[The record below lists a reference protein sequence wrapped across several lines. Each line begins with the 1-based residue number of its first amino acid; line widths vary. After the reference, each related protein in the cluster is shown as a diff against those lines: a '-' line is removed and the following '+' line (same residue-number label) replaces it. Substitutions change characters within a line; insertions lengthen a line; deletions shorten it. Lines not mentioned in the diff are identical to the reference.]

1 MAKPDR
7 SIPVTARPTFKKD
20 LLEMI
25 VSVLVM
31 SFGVV
36 LTVKAQMGA
45 SPIVSLPNV
54 LSNVVGL
61 SLGTTVFIVYFI
73 LILIEWALI
82 RDRSRILLT
91 LSQLPF
97 TMLFSLFV
105 DLTVWML
112 GGWVISGPVEQW
124 VLVIVGTAII
134 GFGCVLEIDANIS
147 MLADDGLVLA
157 ISQVTKVRLDKV
169 MIIFDICFVASAFI
183 VSYAAFHVP
192 RFRRRG
198 LGDHIRRDHA
208 GAVRE
213 VLHQDSQRLHPEGRQ
228 HPGLNCRMVR

>member
-1 MAKPDR
+1 MARPDR

-20 LLEMI
+20 LVEMI

-54 LSNVVGL
+54 LSSVVGM

-97 TMLFSLFV
+97 TMLFSVFV
-105 DLTVWML
+105 DLIVWML
-112 GGWVISGPVEQW
+112 GGWDVSGPVEQW
-124 VLVIVGTAII
+124 VLVVVGTAII

-169 MIIFDICFVASAFI
+169 MVIFDICFVASAFI
-183 VSYAAFHVP
+183 VSYVAFHGFVGVGWGTI
-192 RFRRRG
+192 FAGITLG
-198 LGDHIRRDHA
+198 LFVRLFTKVVKGYIRKD
-208 GAVRE
+208 GNIQV
-213 VLHQDSQRLHPEGRQ
+213 
-228 HPGLNCRMVR
+228 

>member
-7 SIPVTARPTFKKD
+7 SIPITARPTFRKD
-20 LLEMI
+20 LVEMI

-54 LSNVVGL
+54 LSGVVGM

-73 LILIEWALI
+73 LILIEGALF

-97 TMLFSLFV
+97 TMLFSVFV
-105 DLTVWML
+105 DLIVWML
-112 GGWVISGPVEQW
+112 GGWVVSGPVEQW

-183 VSYAAFHVP
+183 VSYVAFHDFVGVGWGTI
-192 RFRRRG
+192 FAGITLG
-198 LGDHIRRDHA
+198 LFVRLFTKVVKGYIRKD
-208 GAVRE
+208 GSIV
-213 VLHQDSQRLHPEGRQ
+213 
-228 HPGLNCRMVR
+228 M

>member
-7 SIPVTARPTFKKD
+7 TIPITARPTFKTD
-20 LLEMI
+20 LVEMV

-31 SFGVV
+31 SLGVV

-54 LSNVVGL
+54 LSNVMGI
-61 SLGTTVFIVYFI
+61 SLGTTVFIVYFL

-105 DLTVWML
+105 DLIVWLL
-112 GGWVISGPVEQW
+112 GGWTVSGPLEQW
-124 VLVIVGTAII
+124 LMVIGGTAII
-134 GFGCVLEIDANIS
+134 GLGCVLEIDANIS

-169 MIIFDICFVASAFI
+169 MVIFDICFVATAFV
-183 VSYAAFHVP
+183 VSYVAFHGFVGVGWGTI
-192 RFRRRG
+192 FAGITLG
-198 LGDHIRRDHA
+198 LFVRLFTKIVKRYIRKD
-208 GAVRE
+208 GSIQV
-213 VLHQDSQRLHPEGRQ
+213 
-228 HPGLNCRMVR
+228 

>member
-7 SIPVTARPTFKKD
+7 SIPITARPTFRKD
-20 LLEMI
+20 LVEMI
-25 VSVLVM
+25 ISVLVM

-54 LSNVVGL
+54 LSGVVGM

-97 TMLFSLFV
+97 TMLFSVFV
-105 DLTVWML
+105 DLIVWML
-112 GGWVISGPVEQW
+112 GGWVVSGPVEQW

-169 MIIFDICFVASAFI
+169 MVIFDICFVASAFI
-183 VSYAAFHVP
+183 VSYAAFHDFVGVGWGTI
-192 RFRRRG
+192 FAGITLG
-198 LGDHIRRDHA
+198 LFVRLFTKVVKGYIRKD
-208 GAVRE
+208 GSIV
-213 VLHQDSQRLHPEGRQ
+213 
-228 HPGLNCRMVR
+228 M

>member
-7 SIPVTARPTFKKD
+7 SIPITARPTFRKD
-20 LLEMI
+20 LVEMI

-54 LSNVVGL
+54 LSGVVGM

-97 TMLFSLFV
+97 TMLFSVFV
-105 DLTVWML
+105 DLIVWML
-112 GGWVISGPVEQW
+112 GGWVVSGPVEQW

-134 GFGCVLEIDANIS
+134 GFGCVLEFDANIS

-157 ISQVTKVRLDKV
+157 ISQVTKLRLDKV
-169 MIIFDICFVASAFI
+169 MIIFDICFVASGLHRI
-183 VSYAAFHVP
+183 LRGVP
-192 RFRRRG
+192 RLRRG
-198 LGDHIRRDHA
+198 RMGDDLRRHNP
-208 GAVRE
+208 GPVRE
-213 VLHQDSQRLHPEGRQ
+213 ALHEGRQGVHPEGRQ
-228 HPGLNCRMVR
+228 HRDVTDDIFNE

>member
-7 SIPVTARPTFKKD
+7 SIPVTARPTFRKD

-105 DLTVWML
+105 DLIVWML
-112 GGWVISGPVEQW
+112 GGWVEQW

-183 VSYAAFHVP
+183 VSYAAFHDFVGVGWGTIFAGITLGLFV
-192 RFRRRG
+192 RFFTKIVKG
-198 LGDHIRRDHA
+198 YIRKD
-208 GAVRE
+208 GSIQV
-213 VLHQDSQRLHPEGRQ
+213 
-228 HPGLNCRMVR
+228 

>member
-7 SIPVTARPTFKKD
+7 SIPITARPTFRKD
-20 LLEMI
+20 LVEMI

-54 LSNVVGL
+54 LSGVVGM

-97 TMLFSLFV
+97 TMLFSVFV
-105 DLTVWML
+105 DLIVWML
-112 GGWVISGPVEQW
+112 GGWVVSGPGEQW
-124 VLVIVGTAII
+124 GTII

-183 VSYAAFHVP
+183 VSYVAFHDFVGVGWGTI
-192 RFRRRG
+192 FAGITLG
-198 LGDHIRRDHA
+198 LFVRLFTKVVKGYIRKD
-208 GAVRE
+208 GSIV
-213 VLHQDSQRLHPEGRQ
+213 
-228 HPGLNCRMVR
+228 M

>member
-7 SIPVTARPTFKKD
+7 SIPITARPTFRKD
-20 LLEMI
+20 LVEMI

-54 LSNVVGL
+54 LSGVIGM

-97 TMLFSLFV
+97 TLLFSLFV
-105 DLTVWML
+105 DPAVRR
-112 GGWVISGPVEQW
+112 SGPVEQW

-183 VSYAAFHVP
+183 VSYAAFHDFVGVGWGTI
-192 RFRRRG
+192 FAGITLG
-198 LGDHIRRDHA
+198 LFVRLFTKVVKGYIRKD
-208 GAVRE
+208 GSIV
-213 VLHQDSQRLHPEGRQ
+213 
-228 HPGLNCRMVR
+228 M

>member
-7 SIPVTARPTFKKD
+7 SIPITARPTFRKD
-20 LLEMI
+20 LVEMI

-54 LSNVVGL
+54 LSGVVGM

-97 TMLFSLFV
+97 TMLFSVFV
-105 DLTVWML
+105 DLIVWML
-112 GGWVISGPVEQW
+112 EGWVVSGPVEQW

-183 VSYAAFHVP
+183 VSYVAFHDFVGVGWGTI
-192 RFRRRG
+192 FAGITLG
-198 LGDHIRRDHA
+198 LFVRLFTKVVKVYIRKD
-208 GAVRE
+208 GSIV
-213 VLHQDSQRLHPEGRQ
+213 
-228 HPGLNCRMVR
+228 M

>member
-7 SIPVTARPTFKKD
+7 SIPITARPTFRKD
-20 LLEMI
+20 LVEMI

-54 LSNVVGL
+54 LSGVVGM

-97 TMLFSLFV
+97 TMLFSVFV
-105 DLTVWML
+105 DLIVWML
-112 GGWVISGPVEQW
+112 GGWVVSGPVEQW

-169 MIIFDICFVASAFI
+169 MIIFDIDL
-183 VSYAAFHVP
+183 
-192 RFRRRG
+192 RRHNPG
-198 LGDHIRRDHA
+198 P
-208 GAVRE
+208 VRE
-213 VLHQDSQRLHPEGRQ
+213 ALHEGRQGVHPEGRQ
-228 HPGLNCRMVR
+228 HHDVTDDIFNE

>member
-7 SIPVTARPTFKKD
+7 NIPITARPTFRKD
-20 LLEMI
+20 LVEMI

-54 LSNVVGL
+54 LSGVVGM

-97 TMLFSLFV
+97 TMLFSVFV
-105 DLTVWML
+105 DLIIWML
-112 GGWVISGPVEQW
+112 GGWVVSGPVEQW

-183 VSYAAFHVP
+183 VSYVAFHDFVGVGWGTI
-192 RFRRRG
+192 FAGITLG
-198 LGDHIRRDHA
+198 LFVRLFTKVVKGYIRKD
-208 GAVRE
+208 GSIV
-213 VLHQDSQRLHPEGRQ
+213 
-228 HPGLNCRMVR
+228 M

>member
-1 MAKPDR
+1 MATPDR
-7 SIPVTARPTFKKD
+7 STPVTKRPTFRKD
-20 LLEMI
+20 LLEM
-25 VSVLVM
+25 VASVLVM

-36 LTVKAQMGA
+36 LTVKATMGA

-54 LSNVVGL
+54 LSHVFGM
-61 SLGTTVFIVYFI
+61 SLGTTVFIVY
-73 LILIEWALI
+73 LILIFIEWGLI

-105 DLTVWML
+105 DLIVWML
-112 GGWVISGPVEQW
+112 DWWVVSDPIDQW
-124 VLVIVGTAII
+124 VLVVAGTAII

-169 MIIFDICFVASAFI
+169 MIIFDIVFVASAFI
-183 VSYAAFHVP
+183 VSYAVFQDFVGVGWGTIFAGITLGLFV
-192 RFRRRG
+192 RFFTKIVKG
-198 LGDHIRRDHA
+198 YIRRD
-208 GAVRE
+208 GNISV
-213 VLHQDSQRLHPEGRQ
+213 
-228 HPGLNCRMVR
+228 